1 MCAKKYSITQASI
14 RDFVSSERDRIGEVG
29 DESKVFEYVAA
40 QQVLT
45 QYDIDDDETSRGIV
59 GGGNDGGYDGA
70 FLFINET
77 LVNGEDP
84 EILDVPKKA
93 NIELHLIQAKYQT
106 SLPEVVIQN
115 WKNSF

>member
-14 RDFVSSERDRIGEVG
+14 RDFVSSESKRIEGVG

-45 QYDIDDDETSRGIV
+45 QYNIDDDETSRGIV
-59 GGGNDGGYDGA
+59 GGANDGGYDGA

-84 EILDVPKKA
+84 EMLDVPKKA
-93 NIELHLIQAKYQT
+93 NVELHLIQAKFRT
-106 SLPEVVIQN
+106 SLSEVVIQN
-115 WKNSF
+115 